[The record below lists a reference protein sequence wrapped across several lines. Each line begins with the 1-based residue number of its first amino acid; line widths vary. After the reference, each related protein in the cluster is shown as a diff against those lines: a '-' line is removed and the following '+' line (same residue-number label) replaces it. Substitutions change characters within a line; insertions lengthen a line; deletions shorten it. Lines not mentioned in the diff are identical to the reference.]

1 LPGLGL
7 PSVVV
12 FSADVLALA
21 AFETVKICLPT
32 IVDGWLGRVDA
43 RVCDQRLDRWSR
55 GLLRVAKVNVLTVG
69 REHIT
74 PGESYVVM
82 SNHQSHF
89 DIPVVFQAL
98 GIPMR
103 MVAKHELFR
112 IPVMGPAM
120 RYSGFI
126 EVDRAR
132 RARAVR
138 SLAAARERL
147 ERDRTSVWIAP
158 EGTRSTS
165 GELGKFKR
173 GGFHLAI
180 DAGLRILPVAV
191 DGSLRIHRAGERRVH
206 KHQTVGVTIR
216 PPIDSAAFGRARTDE
231 LIEQVR
237 SAIIEA
243 LPRGS
248 REIPAASQA

>member
-1 LPGLGL
+1 
-7 PSVVV
+7 V

-21 AFETVKICLPT
+21 AYETVKICLPT

-55 GLLRVAKVNVLTVG
+55 GLLRAAKVNVLTVG
-69 REHIT
+69 RELIK

-89 DIPVVFQAL
+89 DIPVVFHAL

-103 MVAKHELFR
+103 MVAKRELFG

-126 EVDRAR
+126 EVDRER

-138 SLAAARERL
+138 TLAAARERL
-147 ERDRTSVWIAP
+147 ARDQTSVWIAP
-158 EGTRSTS
+158 EGTRSTT

-180 DAGLRILPVAV
+180 DAGLRILPVVV
-191 DGSLRIHRAGERRVH
+191 DGSLRIHRAGDRRVN
-206 KHQTVGVTIR
+206 KHQTVSVTIR
-216 PPIDSAAFGRARTDE
+216 PPIDAPSFGRDRTDE
-231 LIEQVR
+231 LILAVR
-237 SAIIEA
+237 TSIVAG
-243 LPRGS
+243 LPRA
-248 REIPAASQA
+248 RTIPVTAE

>member
-1 LPGLGL
+1 M
-7 PSVVV
+7 

-21 AFETVKICLPT
+21 AYETVKICVPT
-32 IVDGWLGRVDA
+32 ILDGWLGRVDA

-69 REHIT
+69 REHIQ

-89 DIPVVFQAL
+89 DIPVIFQAL

-103 MVAKHELFR
+103 MVAKRELFR

-126 EVDRAR
+126 EVDRER
-132 RARAVR
+132 RARAAR
-138 SLAAARERL
+138 SLVAARERL
-147 ERDRTSVWIAP
+147 AQDRTSVWIAP
-158 EGTRSTS
+158 EGTRSTT

-173 GGFHLAI
+173 GGFNLAI
-180 DAGLRILPVAV
+180 DARLRILPVIV
-191 DGSLRIHRAGERRVH
+191 DGSLGIHRAGDRQVH
-206 KHQTVGVTIR
+206 KHQTVGVKIR
-216 PPIDSAAFGRARTDE
+216 PPIDAAAYGRARASE
-231 LIEQVR
+231 LVEAVR
-237 SAIIEA
+237 ATILDA
-243 LPRGS
+243 LP
-248 REIPAASQA
+248 PARAIGTT